1 MTVKEYAEKYGL
13 TPAKVR
19 ELCRSG
25 AIPATKVTPPA
36 GGQKRYE
43 ITEDPPEATAA
54 EPPPTEPADEKEP
67 QENAAPF
74 PPDPKEEATLGKRS
88 NIPMGLILMGVMLIY
103 NVIRQVLRATE
114 DYENYYR

>member
-25 AIPATKVTPPA
+25 AITATKVTPPA

-43 ITEDPPEATAA
+43 ITED
-54 EPPPTEPADEKEP
+54 PPPTEPADEKEP